1 MDGKYVGNYILHN
14 VNGLCVVHSPML
26 SQFPELI
33 HCFTTRRIFKNSG
46 SGVLDELNLSL
57 SDENFPTNFELFA
70 KSTGLNPNKCVFSHQ
85 THTKNVKVV
94 TSEDIG
100 EPYWNRKL
108 REVDGLITNERGLFL
123 VTTYADCM
131 PIIAY
136 DPLKKV
142 VGAAHSGWRGT
153 LLEIGK
159 ELILKMNEEFGCNP
173 EELFVTVGPS
183 IGPDSFEVGNDV
195 ATEFFIK
202 FGKDVIREKGEKVY
216 VDLWK
221 ALEITLKSVGII
233 HLEFSNID
241 TYKHTEYFY
250 SYRKE
255 KTKKRFA
262 AVVGIKSDN

>member
-1 MDGKYVGNYILHN
+1 MNSKYIGNYILRN
-14 VNGLCVVHSPML
+14 VNGVCVAQSPIL
-26 SQFPELI
+26 SQFNELV
-33 HCFTTRRIFKNSG
+33 HYVTTRRILNNTKNE
-46 SGVLDELNLSL
+46 LDELNMSV
-57 SDENFPTNFELFA
+57 SNEDFPRYFDFFA
-70 KSTGLNPNKCVFSHQ
+70 KCVNISPNKCVFSHQ
-85 THTKNVKVV
+85 THSKNVKVV
-94 TSEDIG
+94 TGEDIG

-108 REVDGLITNERGLFL
+108 KEVDGLITNDKELFL

-136 DPLKKV
+136 DPMKRV
-142 VGAAHSGWRGT
+142 VGVAHSGWRGT

-159 ELILKMNEEFGCNP
+159 ELVLKMNEEFGCNP

-183 IGPDSFEVGNDV
+183 IGPESFEVGPDV
-195 ATEFFIK
+195 AAEFFMK
-202 FGKDVIREKGEKVY
+202 FGKDVLRKIDGNEKIH

-221 ALEITLKSVGII
+221 AVEITLKSVGVV

-250 SYRKE
+250 SYRRE

-262 AVVGIKSDN
+262 VIVGIV